1 MGLYGGPRA
10 RSFFR
15 HHNRQL
21 IQKIIAEEVLYYKFS
36 LKETKYNIYG
46 ESKNKMYFNPILI
59 ACLYEVQDQTS
70 QDDTYGKS
78 RAQIVDFKFL
88 RQSLIDIQLVPE
100 PGDIICWQESYYEV
114 DLIVENQRV
123 MGKNPEY
130 SLEAD
135 LEKYGESWSMICKSH
150 LTNVNTLNIIK
161 TV

>member
-1 MGLYGGPRA
+1 MALYTGPRA

-21 IQKIIAEEVLYYKFS
+21 IRKIIAEEVLYYKFS

-46 ESKNKMYFNPILI
+46 ESKSKMYFNPILLT
-59 ACLYEVQDQTS
+59 CFYEVQDQTS
-70 QDDTYGKS
+70 DDAEYGKS
-78 RAQIVDFKFL
+78 RAQLVDFKFL
-88 RQSLIDIQLVPE
+88 RQDLIDLQLVPE
-100 PGDIICWQESYYEV
+100 AGDIVCWQESYYEV
-114 DLIVENQRV
+114 DLIIENQRL

-130 SLEAD
+130 ALEAD

-150 LTNVNTLNIIK
+150 LSNVNKLNLIK